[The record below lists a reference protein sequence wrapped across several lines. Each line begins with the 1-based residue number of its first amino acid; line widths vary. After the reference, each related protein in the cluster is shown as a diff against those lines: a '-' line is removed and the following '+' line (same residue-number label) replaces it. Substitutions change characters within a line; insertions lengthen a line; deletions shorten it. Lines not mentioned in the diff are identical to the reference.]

1 MNQAGTSSKH
11 KHRCVPG
18 LRHAQLVAMI
28 IFSAASSLWFHFHRY
43 QDVRRGDQLTM
54 IGPARGATH
63 ARAQSSFFFLNSLRR
78 PQQSA
83 LLTNS
88 QIRYAGPQQHLP
100 R

>member
-1 MNQAGTSSKH
+1 MNQAATSP
-11 KHRCVPG
+11 R
-18 LRHAQLVAMI
+18 LRHCGSISIAI
-28 IFSAASSLWFHFHRY
+28 RTY
-43 QDVRRGDQLTM
+43 DVTSDDDWPRPRGYD
-54 IGPARGATH
+54 
-63 ARAQSSFFFLNSLRR
+63 ARAQGSFFFLDSLRR